1 MLPRRLT
8 VDAVM
13 GTRRLLALEWG
24 GNFLLQRLGKS
35 HAVERC
41 DLVVRKIHH

>member
-1 MLPRRLT
+1 

-24 GNFLLQRLGKS
+24 GNFLLQRLGES
-35 HAVERC
+35 HVVERG
-41 DLVVRKIHH
+41 DLIVRKIHH